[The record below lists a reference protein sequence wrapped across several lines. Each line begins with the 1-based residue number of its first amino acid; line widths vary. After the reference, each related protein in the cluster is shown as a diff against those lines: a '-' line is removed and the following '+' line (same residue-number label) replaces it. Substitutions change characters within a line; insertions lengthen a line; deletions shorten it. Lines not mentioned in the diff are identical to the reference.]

1 MLPLIIV
8 PCINDSSRNEKGKM
22 MKAAQLL
29 ADYVDHPAFREM
41 CRAAKQMLKEG
52 VEPQVVRQ
60 QIAARYGQPPV
71 ELRLR
76 DQPQPLT
83 IIGEHL
89 VEPGAIDQIKTA
101 LRLPPAIRGALMPDA
116 HQGYALPV
124 GGVIAYDRAV
134 APYQVGVDIGC
145 RMHLSIFAGITPD
158 DARRDRQHLLDTI
171 TKVTVFG
178 IGSPKKPV
186 ADHPVLA
193 DSRWRATK
201 LLRTLHEVAKLQIG
215 TSGGGNHFAEIVIG
229 EWLDTHQPFV
239 GLLTHSGSRGV
250 GAQIARHYAEIADR
264 ETAAIARGIPKT
276 YGWLSTETEA
286 GQEYLL
292 AMRLAGDFARANHE
306 VIHARFAK
314 ALGLTVERVIE
325 NHHNFAWEQPD
336 GTVIHRKGATPAEA
350 GVLGIIPGSMAT
362 ASYIVEGLG
371 DKASLSSAAH
381 GAGRRFSRSEARRTI
396 TPAMAAAVVR
406 EAGVLVRGLAVDES
420 PLAYKDIETV
430 MQVQIAAGLIRPV
443 AKMRPLVVVMS
454 GEEGED

>member
-1 MLPLIIV
+1 
-8 PCINDSSRNEKGKM
+8 
-22 MKAAQLL
+22 MKPAKLL
-29 ADYVDHPAFREM
+29 ADYTDHPSFRRI
-41 CRAAKQMLKEG
+41 CREAKQMLKEG
-52 VEPQVVRQ
+52 MDVTMVRQ
-60 QIAARYGQPPV
+60 AIAARYGTPPT

-76 DQPQPLT
+76 DTPQPLK
-83 IIGEHL
+83 IVGEHL
-89 VEPGAIDQIKTA
+89 VEPGAIEQIRMA

-145 RMHLSIFAGITPD
+145 RMHLSIFAELTPD
-158 DARRDRQHLLDTI
+158 DARRDRQLLLETLS
-171 TKVTVFG
+171 KVTVFG

-186 ADHPVLA
+186 ADHPILA

-201 LLRTLHEVAKLQIG
+201 LLRELHELARVQIG

-229 EWLDTHQPFV
+229 EWLTNGQPFV

-250 GAQIARHYAEIADR
+250 GARIANYYAELADR
-264 ETAAIARGIPKT
+264 ETAVIAKGIPRT
-276 YGWLSTETEA
+276 YGWLSTEREA

-306 VIHARFAK
+306 VIHARFAR
-314 ALGLTVERVIE
+314 ALGLKVTQVIE

-371 DKASLSSAAH
+371 DKATLASAAH
-381 GAGRRFSRSEARRTI
+381 GAGRRFSRAEARRTI

-420 PLAYKDIETV
+420 PLAYKDIESV
-430 MQVQIAAGLIRPV
+430 MEVQIAAGLIRPV
-443 AKMRPLVVVMS
+443 ARMRPLVVIMS
-454 GEEGED
+454 GTAGEDS

>member
-1 MLPLIIV
+1 
-8 PCINDSSRNEKGKM
+8 

-29 ADYVDHPAFREM
+29 ADYTNHPAFREL
-41 CRAAKQMLKEG
+41 CRAAKQMLREG
-52 VEPQVVRQ
+52 LDPATVRR
-60 QIAARYGQPPV
+60 QIAAQYGEPPV
-71 ELRLR
+71 ELRLCA
-76 DQPQPLT
+76 QPQPLK
-83 IIGEHL
+83 IIGAHL
-89 VEPGAIDQIKTA
+89 IEPGAIEQMQTA

-145 RMHLSIFAGITPD
+145 RMHLSIFADMTPEE
-158 DARRDRQHLLDTI
+158 AHRDRHHLLDTI

-186 ADHPVLA
+186 ADHPILA
-193 DSRWRATK
+193 DPRWRATK
-201 LLRTLHEVAKLQIG
+201 LLRELHDLAKFQIG
-215 TSGGGNHFAEIVIG
+215 TSGGGNHFAEIVVG
-229 EWLDTHQPFV
+229 EWLDTHRTFV

-250 GAQIARHYAEIADR
+250 GAKIANYYATLADR
-264 ETAAIARGIPKT
+264 ETAAIASGIPKT
-276 YGWLSTETEA
+276 YGWLGTDTEA

-314 ALGLTVERVIE
+314 AAGVAVERVIE
-325 NHHNFAWEQPD
+325 HHHNFAWEQPD

-350 GVLGIIPGSMAT
+350 GTYGLIPGSMAT

-371 DKASLSSAAH
+371 EPTSLASASH

-396 TPAMAAAVVR
+396 TLAMAAAVVR

-430 MQVQIAAGLIRPV
+430 MELQVAAGLIRPV
-443 AKMRPLVVVMS
+443 ARMRPLVVVMS
-454 GEEGED
+454 GSAGED

>member
-1 MLPLIIV
+1 
-8 PCINDSSRNEKGKM
+8 

-29 ADYVDHPAFREM
+29 ADYTDHPAFRAM
-41 CRAAKQMLKEG
+41 CRMAKRLMKEG
-52 VEPQVVRQ
+52 VNPATVRQ
-60 QIAARYGQPPV
+60 AIAEQYGPPPAA
-71 ELRLR
+71 LRLR
-76 DQPQPLT
+76 DQPQPLK

-89 VEPGAIDQIKTA
+89 VEPGAIEQIRTA

-145 RMHLSIFAGITPD
+145 RMHLSIFAGLTPA
-158 DARRDRQHLLDTI
+158 DAQRDRQHLLDTI
-171 TKVTVFG
+171 SRVTVFG
-178 IGSPKKPV
+178 IGSPKRPV

-193 DSRWRATK
+193 DPRWRATK
-201 LLRTLHEVAKLQIG
+201 LLRELHELAKLQIG

-229 EWLDTHQPFV
+229 EWLADGTPFV

-250 GAQIARHYAEIADR
+250 GARIANYYAELADR
-264 ETAAIARGIPKT
+264 ETAVIAKGIPRT

-306 VIHARFAK
+306 VIHARFSK
-314 ALGLTVERVIE
+314 ALGVSVARVIE
-325 NHHNFAWEQPD
+325 NHHNFAWELPN

-371 DKASLSSAAH
+371 NQTALASAAH
-381 GAGRRFSRSEARRTI
+381 GAGRRFSRAEARRTI
-396 TPAMAAAVVR
+396 SPAMAAEVVR
-406 EAGVLVRGLAVDES
+406 QAGVTVRGLTVDES
-420 PLAYKDIETV
+420 PLAYKDIEAV
-430 MQVQIAAGLIRPV
+430 MEVQIAAGLIRPV
-443 AKMRPLVVVMS
+443 ARMRPLVVVMS
-454 GEEGED
+454 GTAGED